1 MVIAFTKRQE
11 DGGVRVIKVEAGRE
25 EEKEV
30 IVRREIVS
38 SKWKA
43 LNYDNISR
51 DWNKNYSV

>member
-43 LNYDNISR
+43 WNYDNISR